1 MRSAR
6 NQAGLSLIELMIS
19 ITLGL
24 MILSGVAFVFVNT
37 SQARNEIERTSRQ
50 IENGRYAIELLTDDL
65 ALAGYYGE
73 LDVGAL
79 TAPGALPTDQCSIS
93 AVDWLAWIPLHIQGF
108 DGGAG
113 FSAATCA
120 LTNHKAGTDVL
131 VIRRTRTCVAGTT
144 GCDSVVA
151 GNPYV
156 QVSLCSTEA
165 TLNKI
170 GVEGTETFDLKQND
184 CTNVAVKRQY
194 YVHIYYIST
203 DNGSGAN
210 VPTLKRIALE
220 GTSWTTTP
228 LVEGIEQMNLVYGVD
243 STVAPG
249 PDGSPDTYT
258 AAPANITEWLNVV
271 SVQIYLLAR
280 NLETSPDYTDGKT
293 YNLGIDSLGA
303 ALNVTPADNYRRHI
317 YSSVVRLNNPA
328 GRKDT
333 P

>member
-6 NQAGLSLIELMIS
+6 KQQTGLSLIELMIS

-37 SQARNEIERTSRQ
+37 SQARNEVERTSRQ

-65 ALAGYYGE
+65 SLAGYYGE

-79 TAPGALPTDQCSIS
+79 TAPGALPTDQCSVNP
-93 AVDWLAWIPLHIQGF
+93 VDWLAWIPLHVQGF

-113 FSAATCA
+113 YNAATCP

-144 GCDSVVA
+144 GCDSVLA

-170 GVEGTETFDLKQND
+170 GLEGTETFDLKQND
-184 CTNVAVKRQY
+184 CTNTAAKRLY

-203 DNGSGAN
+203 DNGSGVS
-210 VPTLKRIALE
+210 VPTLKRIELD

-243 STVAPG
+243 AAAPF
-249 PDGSPDTYT
+249 DGAPDTYT

-271 SVQIYLLAR
+271 SVQMYLLAR

-303 ALNVTPADNYRRHI
+303 ALPAHRMSRHGV
-317 YSSVVRLNNPA
+317 SLLPA
-328 GRKDT
+328 GLLRRT
-333 P
+333 TLL

>member
-1 MRSAR
+1 MRTLRS
-6 NQAGLSLIELMIS
+6 QAGLSLIELMIS

-50 IENGRYAIELLTDDL
+50 IENGRYAVELLVDDIS
-65 ALAGYYGE
+65 LAGYYGE

-79 TAPGALPTDQCSIS
+79 TPPGALPTDQCSTS
-93 AVDWLAWIPLHIQGF
+93 PVDWLSWMPLHIQGF
-108 DGGAG
+108 DNGTG
-113 FSAATCA
+113 FNATTCP
-120 LTNHKAGTDVL
+120 LTNHKAGTDVV

-144 GCDSVVA
+144 GCEAAIA
-151 GNPYV
+151 GQPYV

-170 GVEGTETFDLKQND
+170 GLEGTETFDLKQND
-184 CTNVAVKRQY
+184 CTNTAVKRKY
-194 YVHIYYIST
+194 FVHVYYIST

-210 VPTLKRIALE
+210 VPTLKRMELD

-228 LVEGIEQMNLVYGVD
+228 LVEGIEQMNLIYGVD
-243 STVAPG
+243 STGDGAP
-249 PDGSPDTYT
+249 DNYT
-258 AAPANITEWLNVV
+258 AAPATIADWLNVV

-303 ALNVTPADNYRRHI
+303 AVTVTPADNYRRHI

-328 GRKDT
+328 GRRDT